1 MKRKWPAAAKLV
13 GAGTTAPTVY
23 VRDYRG
29 RWVQD
34 SICDDAGGRDAVRRY
49 EEVVA
54 WARGQGAQRALRA
67 FRAGLGDWN
76 VFRHSSTPREVKR
89 AIREVR
95 AVLAD
100 MIRQPLCRPLRRGP
114 RRKAARR

>member
-23 VRDYRG
+23 VRNRRG

-49 EEVVA
+49 EDVAA
-54 WARGQGAQRALRA
+54 WARAQ
-67 FRAGLGDWN
+67 
-76 VFRHSSTPREVKR
+76 
-89 AIREVR
+89 
-95 AVLAD
+95 VLQKA
-100 MIRQPLCRPLRRGP
+100 RG
-114 RRKAARR
+114 